1 MKRAIIVKA
10 VLTAILIM
18 PILSAKADIV
28 SFDPDE
34 NYSRFL
40 TYDRYL
46 DVEIWTDD
54 EEYFEGDDI
63 QISFQ
68 ANEDCFVAIYNIDT
82 RGRVHLIFPEGGYDD
97 NFIEGDRI
105 YNIPGRYD
113 EYNLTVQGPPGIEHL
128 HIVGSKK
135 PFNIPD
141 WNGGSGLVCD
151 YDPYD
156 FMEYIDAS
164 YFGGQEGLRRA
175 FDMTSFYVEEWHGYY
190 FRPVY
195 VDHHYHDHYYH
206 PYWDWGWYGSVY
218 IDYPFGAT
226 IYIDGV
232 YWGIAPLFIPRIYYG
247 WHYITVYDHYGYCW
261 EDRIEVIRTRSIAL
275 NETIIKT
282 RPGNKSRFKEVR
294 TKAYLD
300 PAKNGYPN
308 YQKDIKVKK
317 TFKPISQTEQVLK
330 NNIVDDSKYRRKNTE
345 SFTSDKRRKTSF
357 DSGEYDTVR
366 KSEKTGGQSE
376 TEKRIIKSTNES
388 RKADSDKRGRTSES
402 DNTYKARKSDKSD
415 KSGSSYK
422 RSGSTKK
429 SSGTSKS
436 YKKSGSSSSKK
447 SSGTTQKKS
456 SGSIKKSGTSSSGSS
471 SSKKSSSGTTSSKSS
486 SGKSSGTKS
495 GDSRKR

>member
-1 MKRAIIVKA
+1 MKRAILIKA
-10 VLTAILIM
+10 VLAAMLII
-18 PILSAKADIV
+18 PALSVKADIV
-28 SFDPDE
+28 GFDPNE

-40 TYDRYL
+40 KYDNFL
-46 DVEIWTDD
+46 DVEIWADN

-82 RGRVHLIFPEGGYDD
+82 RGQVHLIFPDD
-97 NFIEGDRI
+97 PYVNNYIEGDRI

-141 WNGGSGLVCD
+141 WFGGSGLVCD

-156 FMEYIDAS
+156 FMEYIDAV
-164 YFGGQEGLRRA
+164 YFGGQNGHRRS
-175 FDMTSFYVEEWHGYY
+175 FDMTSFYVEEWHGHY

-195 VDHHYHDHYYH
+195 VDRHYHDHYYN

-232 YWGIAPLFIPRIYYG
+232 YWGVAPLFIPRIYYG

-261 EDRIEVIRTRSIAL
+261 EDRVEVIRTRSIAL

-282 RPGNKSRFKEVR
+282 RPSTKSRFKEVR
-294 TKAYLD
+294 TRGYLD
-300 PAKNGYPN
+300 PAKNGYPD

-317 TFKPISQTEQVLK
+317 NFKAISQTETIQQ
-330 NNIVDDSKYRRKNTE
+330 NNIIDDSKYRRKNAGSTV
-345 SFTSDKRRKTSF
+345 SDKKRKASF
-357 DSGEYDTVR
+357 DSSDRKTFR
-366 KSEKTGGQSE
+366 KSEDAGTKNKS
-376 TEKRIIKSTNES
+376 EKRTVRSSHET
-388 RKADSDKRGRTSES
+388 RKAESGKQGKSSKSE
-402 DNTYKARKSDKSD
+402 DTYKSRKSDKSD
-415 KSGSSYK
+415 KSGSTYK
-422 RSGSTKK
+422 RSGSSKK
-429 SSGTSKS
+429 SSGTSKT
-436 YKKSGSSSSKK
+436 YKKSGSSSKK
-447 SSGTTQKKS
+447 TSGSTQKKS
-456 SGSIKKSGTSSSGSS
+456 SGSIKKSSNSSGSS
-471 SSKKSSSGTTSSKSS
+471 SSSRKSSSKTTSSKSS
-486 SGKSSGTKS
+486 SGKSSGTS
-495 GDSRKR
+495 NGNSKRR